1 MPRTSVVL
9 RVSTEEAFQSLHVDD
24 LKPLA
29 RLLTKEVPSRKGDLA
44 ELVSRA
50 MQDPARVRSLYE
62 GMSELSQAAI
72 REATHDP
79 LGNLDP
85 ALFKAKYGQ
94 APTVGAGKSTTALR
108 LFFPVGRSLPSDLQ
122 QLLVAFVPQPRAAAI
137 ATCAEIPESIEQQET
152 VWDPAA
158 RERKVVTWHE
168 PVQVRET
175 EREALHDLPAVLRLI
190 DAGKIGV
197 SATTR
202 RPGQAALKTVAS
214 VLYGGDFYTG
224 DEEGLDMEE
233 RDDLPIKPFAWPL
246 IVQAAGFASLSG
258 TKLQLTA
265 AGRKAVSLPAHEAL
279 RAAWN
284 KWLRTTMLDE
294 FSRVNAIKGQGGK
307 GKAGLTAVARRRD
320 MIADALGECPP
331 GEWIAVDELFRY
343 MQAAGHSFEITR
355 DPWSL
360 YISDPNYGS
369 LGYDGFHDWEL
380 LQGRYVLALLFEYAA
395 PLGLIDVA
403 YILPAGARRDYH
415 LLWGIDDLSYFS
427 RYDGLLYFRINSLGA
442 WILDLTDRYE
452 PKRAAAE
459 PVLRVLPNREVAVTG
474 PALAPGDTLFLDRF
488 ADRVSDVVWRLTEPR
503 CLAAVEEG
511 MSLAE
516 LQEFLRSRSGRDLPH
531 TVEVFLDDLRRRSE
545 RLRDLGVAR
554 LLECADAELALL
566 LVNDRRLR
574 DLCQVAGERHLVFRA
589 ADEPAVRRALRE
601 LGYALPPAAGPV

>member
-1 MPRTSVVL
+1 MPRITVVP
-9 RVSTEEAFQSLHVDD
+9 RVSTEEAFQSLRVDD
-24 LKPLA
+24 LKPMA
-29 RLLTKEVPSRKGDLA
+29 RLLTSEVPSRKGELADL
-44 ELVSRA
+44 VTRA
-50 MQDPARVRSLYE
+50 MQDPARVRALYE
-62 GMSELSQAAI
+62 GMSELCQAAV

-79 LGNLDP
+79 AGNLD
-85 ALFKAKYGQ
+85 AAQFKAKYGQ
-94 APTVGAGKSTTALR
+94 APSFGAGKTTTTLR
-108 LFFPVGRSLPSDLQ
+108 LFFPAGRSLPDDLQ
-122 QLLVAFVPQPRAAAI
+122 PLLAAFVPKPRSAAI
-137 ATCAEIPESIEQQET
+137 ATCAEIPGSLERQTT
-152 VWDPAA
+152 VWGQDA
-158 RERKVVTWHE
+158 REGKVVTWQE

-190 DAGKIGV
+190 DAGKLGV

-224 DEEGLDMEE
+224 EEEGLAEE
-233 RDDLPIKPFAWPL
+233 DRDDLPIKPYAWPL

-265 AGRKAVSLPAHEAL
+265 AGRKAASLPTHEAL

-307 GKAGLTAVARRRD
+307 GKASLTAVARRRE
-320 MIADALGECPP
+320 MVEDALGDCPP

-343 MQAAGHSFEITR
+343 MQAAGHTFEITR
-355 DPWSL
+355 DPWTL

-369 LGYDGFHDWEL
+369 LGYSGYHDWEI
-380 LQGRYVLALLFEYAA
+380 LQGRYTLALLFEYAA
-395 PLGLIDVA
+395 TVGLVDVA
-403 YILPAGARRDYH
+403 YVLPARTRRDYRQI
-415 LLWGIDDLSYFS
+415 WGTDELSYLS
-427 RYDGLLYFRINSLGA
+427 RYDGLLYFRVNALGA
-442 WILDLTDRYE
+442 WMLALTERYE
-452 PKRAAAE
+452 PNLPAAE

-474 PALAPGDTLFLDRF
+474 PALSPGDALFLERF
-488 ADRVSDVVWRLTEPR
+488 AERISDAVWRLTEPR

-516 LQEFLRSRSGRDLPH
+516 LPEFLRSRSGRELPQ
-531 TVEVFLDDLRRRSE
+531 TVEVFLDDLRQRTE

-554 LLECADAELALL
+554 LLECADADLAIL

-574 DLCQVAGERHLVFRA
+574 DLCRIAGERHLVFRA

-601 LGYALPPAAGPV
+601 LGYALPPMAGAV

>member
-1 MPRTSVVL
+1 MPRIAVVP
-9 RVSTEEAFQSLHVDD
+9 RVNTEEAFQSLKVDD

-29 RLLTKEVPSRKGDLA
+29 RLLTSEVPSRKADLA
-44 ELVSRA
+44 ELVTRA
-50 MQDPARVRSLYE
+50 MQDPAKLRALYE
-62 GMSELSQAAI
+62 GLNELNQAAV
-72 REATHDP
+72 REATHESE
-79 LGNLDP
+79 GNLDL
-85 ALFKAKYGQ
+85 AKFKAKYGQ
-94 APTVGAGKSTTALR
+94 APNFGAGTTTAALR
-108 LFFPVGRSLPSDLQ
+108 LFFPVGRSLPRDLQ
-122 QLLVAFVPQPRAAAI
+122 QLLTPFVPPPRAAAI
-137 ATCAEIPESIEQQET
+137 ATRAEIPESIEQQAA
-152 VWDPAA
+152 VWDPDT
-158 RERKVVTWHE
+158 RERKVVTWQE

-197 SATTR
+197 SAATR
-202 RPGQAALKTVAS
+202 RPGQAALKAVAS

-224 DEEGLDMEE
+224 DEEGLDGEE

-258 TKLQLTA
+258 TKLQLAA

-284 KWLRTTMLDE
+284 KWLRTTTLDE

-320 MIADALGECPP
+320 MVADALSDCPP
-331 GEWIAVDELFRY
+331 GEWIAIDELFRY

-369 LGYDGFHDWEL
+369 LGYDGYHNWEV
-380 LQGRYVLALLFEYAA
+380 LQGRYILALLFEYAA
-395 PLGLIDVA
+395 PLGLVDVA
-403 YILPAGARRDYH
+403 YIPPARARRDYRQM
-415 LLWGIDDLSYFS
+415 WGTDDLSYLS

-442 WILDLTDRYE
+442 WMLDLTDRYE
-452 PKRAAAE
+452 PKLTAAE

-474 PALAPGDTLFLDRF
+474 AALAPGDTLFLERF
-488 ADRVSDVVWRLTEPR
+488 AERVSDAVWRLTEPR

-511 MSLAE
+511 LSLAE

-531 TVEVFLDDLRRRSE
+531 TVEVFLDDLRARTE

-554 LLECADAELALL
+554 LLECADADLALL

-574 DLCQVAGERHLVFRA
+574 DLCRIAGERHLVFRA

-601 LGYALPPAAGPV
+601 LGYALPPAAGAL